1 MHKLTLSSIENV
13 RKLTTSESLSQVTAD
28 SPALA
33 VFTDFQIKTPYTID
47 PDTTPA
53 DVERLMLEAHVKMK
67 IVVDA
72 DNSLLGILSLRELD
86 EERIITR
93 VANGMAR
100 AEITVADLMIPK
112 ARLKAISY
120 KELGAAK
127 VQDVLDALSAEGLQ
141 HCLVVDSGSQTI
153 RGLISASDIARKLH
167 IPLSVHKAPS
177 FAEIVEAVA
186 TASSLHSDAA

>member
-53 DVERLMLEAHVKMK
+53 DAERLMLEAHVKMK

-72 DNSLLGILSLRELD
+72 DNNLLGILSLRELD

-120 KELGAAK
+120 KELGVAK